1 MSHINDGRD
10 SSSLSPQLEGGMFT
24 CHTEIRCSESL
35 VLSNLSRAWDYSR
48 RSSDAPDVSE
58 RIPEL
63 AFSIHRESHSWLSW
77 QENLWF
83 LLFPFRLLSSALLL
97 CLTKAAHLVP
107 QKVIP
112 QPASVKSEIHNMR
125 DPLGCMRTKTMS
137 TSWSSYRNARTV
149 GPGQAPCCLPTRNSD
164 PATLHSFNPASNSSA
179 LTAPGDGNREVIPK
193 AMPKQKVKR
202 NEEII
207 WNEMRVFH
215 GLDHPNVGSIKCFGA
230 SIVPHPV
237 IATRDRRGTFV
248 PSV

>member
-48 RSSDAPDVSE
+48 RSLDAPDVSE

-97 CLTKAAHLVP
+97 CLTK
-107 QKVIP
+107 
-112 QPASVKSEIHNMR
+112 
-125 DPLGCMRTKTMS
+125 GRTSRSPK
-137 TSWSSYRNARTV
+137 
-149 GPGQAPCCLPTRNSD
+149 
-164 PATLHSFNPASNSSA
+164 
-179 LTAPGDGNREVIPK
+179 GNT
-193 AMPKQKVKR
+193 
-202 NEEII
+202 
-207 WNEMRVFH
+207 
-215 GLDHPNVGSIKCFGA
+215 
-230 SIVPHPV
+230 
-237 IATRDRRGTFV
+237 ATRIYEQEKQYKLGDPQHARPTGLYAH
-248 PSV
+248 